1 MYFFSRECPRLLL
14 RAIEDSTTQDV
25 REWIGSRPS
34 RMIAYIER
42 EWIDRFNE
50 CALHRYAFDSVGF
63 GSLNEAGMHLYAKEI
78 TMFKLSHIDT
88 LE

>member
-1 MYFFSRECPRLLL
+1 
-14 RAIEDSTTQDV
+14 
-25 REWIGSRPS
+25 
-34 RMIAYIER
+34 MIAYTER